1 MHCDCACNSYC
12 WIGVHCC
19 QVVMFCIDSSIVR
32 CVSCDEARSARPS
45 GRLVEEV
52 AEIWTLRV
60 LRRRW
65 REACGCSDRN
75 RGSRVCNGVAISR
88 IDGGLQRPSINVSW
102 AACRYS
108 QARLSGYSDNGNPW
122 DCCDWLASVACR
134 SDCGCRSFNAR
145 RRRRDAFRYRPI
157 SRL

>member
-19 QVVMFCIDSSIVR
+19 QIVKLIIDSSIVH
-32 CVSCDEARSARPS
+32 CVSFDEARSARPS

-65 REACGCSDRN
+65 REACGCGDRN
-75 RGSRVCNGVAISR
+75 RGSRVRTGVAIGR
-88 IDGGLQRPSINVSW
+88 IEDGLQRLNINVS
-102 AACRYS
+102 
-108 QARLSGYSDNGNPW
+108 
-122 DCCDWLASVACR
+122 
-134 SDCGCRSFNAR
+134 
-145 RRRRDAFRYRPI
+145 
-157 SRL
+157 